1 MRERVAHARALRDI
15 ELFLADH
22 NSGGLQVRTCPPT
35 VAVGYYLVLTC
46 FCGGFRVKWAMSEQA
61 LFNLVW
67 PFQPYTSNYGRFVG
81 FARPN
86 NPPPM
91 GSRYSLFIRDRQTGT
106 DELVSVDVDGNEG
119 NGSSSGAAISA
130 DGRFVATR
138 RGPLR
143 SRPLPGF
150 STV

>member
-1 MRERVAHARALRDI
+1 
-15 ELFLADH
+15 
-22 NSGGLQVRTCPPT
+22 
-35 VAVGYYLVLTC
+35 
-46 FCGGFRVKWAMSEQA
+46 
-61 LFNLVW
+61 
-67 PFQPYTSNYGRFVG
+67 
-81 FARPN
+81 
-86 NPPPM
+86 
-91 GSRYSLFIRDRQTGT
+91 LFIRDRQTGT